1 MRLYQH
7 EYFESDIFKVSAQA
21 SATSPTTPTS
31 GARFLG
37 SHNPAQV
44 KRTVLASFTDVL
56 LLPVTIVPRTVGAV
70 GAVLQTGG
78 SAAVQG
84 IAMLNPQR
92 WVGSGLT
99 NSNGG
104 AGQGYSRKFGDDG
117 EMIFEVGADEDDDA
131 EKAKEVSS
139 MTRCKF
145 LFSSRQNWWSHLL
158 IIASLSSVSRTTLE
172 VPTTSSAATSL
183 HSRSAS
189 PSLSISKNVTFDQMD
204 LHLSLDI
211 ALELIHADREA
222 LKRVETF
229 AGYPGT
235 YGHRVRDTI
244 EEIFILLLQAM
255 GERHVHPGFER

>member
-1 MRLYQH
+1 MGLTGYRYRMFEPNMDEYLDEEVETLKQALEMVNRGWERKVFWLYQQG
-7 EYFESDIFKVSAQA
+7 YFISDSFKVSAQA
-21 SATSPTTPTS
+21 STTSPTTPTS

-99 NSNGG
+99 SSNGG
-104 AGQGYSRKFGDDG
+104 AGQGYSRKFGEDG

-139 MTRCKF
+139 MTRCKP
-145 LFSSRQNWWSHLL
+145 LFSSRQNRVVSFFFHFF
-158 IIASLSSVSRTTLE
+158 IDYSVPFFRIT
-172 VPTTSSAATSL
+172 
-183 HSRSAS
+183 HDIRSAHHIFRRDFAS
-189 PSLSISKNVTFDQMD
+189 FAFCVSITID
-204 LHLSLDI
+204 
-211 ALELIHADREA
+211 
-222 LKRVETF
+222 
-229 AGYPGT
+229 
-235 YGHRVRDTI
+235 I
-244 EEIFILLLQAM
+244 EECDF
-255 GERHVHPGFER
+255 